1 MKKDTVV
8 EFRRPQQKQDLLST
22 MLREGARHLIA
33 QAVRAEFEDFL
44 AGYSGQRAV
53 DGRRAVV
60 RNGFQP
66 EREILTGLGPVAVQ
80 VPKARSRGEEPAVF
94 RSSLVPPYVRSARSV
109 EAALPWLYLH
119 GVSTGNM
126 HEALAALLGPEAA
139 GLSASAVARL
149 KGCWMEEYRQ
159 WCRSKLDRD
168 RWVYVWVDG
177 IYSGLRAEDEWL
189 CALVVIGVNELGQK
203 KFLAIEDG
211 VRESKQS
218 WREVLLGLKGR
229 GLTIPPKLAVG
240 DGALGFWAAVR
251 EVFPETRQQRCWVH
265 KTANVL
271 NYLPKSLQP
280 KAKAALHEIWMA
292 ETKSRAFVAFERFV
306 AAFGAKYPKA
316 RGWQPRRRAPARSAG
331 GAGWLAGQ
339 LGELLGV
346 AVEDPEQLNEGERRP
361 GLAGL
366 VAGEGVHAAAE
377 DRRGLLLVERELPAD
392 AGDEGGIDHG
402 RVHPLVELEHRRA
415 GAGRLGRAQHGF
427 AAGGAVLPFH
437 ARDPRGLA
445 LVGVGDV
452 ALLADELCGS
462 AGGAL
467 HGSSSLNET
476 TRRSS
481 ITVSFR

>member
-8 EFRRPQQKQDLLST
+8 EFRRPQLEQDLLST

-177 IYSGLRAEDEWL
+177 IYSGLRAEDERL
-189 CALVVIGVNELGQK
+189 CALVVIGVNERGEK

-292 ETKSRAFVAFERFV
+292 ETKSQAIVAFEQFV

-316 RGWQPRRRAPARSAG
+316 VECLVKDREVLLAFYDFPAEHWIHIRTTNPIESTFATIRQRTERTKGCLTRDGMLSMIYKLGMSAEKNWYRLRGFEWLAKVIRGVKFRDGLEVQQRVRKTGNQAPRR
-331 GAGWLAGQ
+331 
-339 LGELLGV
+339 
-346 AVEDPEQLNEGERRP
+346 
-361 GLAGL
+361 
-366 VAGEGVHAAAE
+366 AAA
-377 DRRGLLLVERELPAD
+377 
-392 AGDEGGIDHG
+392 
-402 RVHPLVELEHRRA
+402 
-415 GAGRLGRAQHGF
+415 
-427 AAGGAVLPFH
+427 
-437 ARDPRGLA
+437 
-445 LVGVGDV
+445 
-452 ALLADELCGS
+452 
-462 AGGAL
+462 
-467 HGSSSLNET
+467 
-476 TRRSS
+476 
-481 ITVSFR
+481 